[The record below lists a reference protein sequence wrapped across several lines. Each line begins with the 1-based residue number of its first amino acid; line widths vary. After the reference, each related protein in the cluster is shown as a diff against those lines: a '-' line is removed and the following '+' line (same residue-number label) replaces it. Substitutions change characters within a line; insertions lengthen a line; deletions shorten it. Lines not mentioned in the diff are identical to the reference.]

1 MLHEI
6 KWDCPA
12 ESCDGWL
19 SVNAEIEQL
28 GACLR
33 CGDCIEEEKDGK
45 KPANFGD
52 TRGFIHLK
60 CEVSKKRPI
69 NDVLY

>member
-1 MLHEI
+1 MGLSGG
-6 KWDCPA
+6 KLRRL
-12 ESCDGWL
+12 L

-69 NDVLY
+69 NDVLYCVFV